1 MKRKDFHWK
10 VHALGTCPDGGRGPG
25 SEVHYETW
33 SWAGGRGRR
42 RGPWVTGRVMLKA
55 QLLCT
60 LVLNGVSRVRVS
72 GEIAKD
78 SFIPLPGKG

>member
-10 VHALGTCPDGGRGPG
+10 MHALGTCPDGGRWPG

-33 SWAGGRGRR
+33 SWAGL
-42 RGPWVTGRVMLKA
+42 RGPWVTGTVMLKA

>member
-10 VHALGTCPDGGRGPG
+10 VHALGTCPDGGRWPG

-42 RGPWVTGRVMLKA
+42 RGPWVTGRVMHTGAEWSLKG
-55 QLLCT
+55 Q
-60 LVLNGVSRVRVS
+60 
-72 GEIAKD
+72 
-78 SFIPLPGKG
+78 SFR